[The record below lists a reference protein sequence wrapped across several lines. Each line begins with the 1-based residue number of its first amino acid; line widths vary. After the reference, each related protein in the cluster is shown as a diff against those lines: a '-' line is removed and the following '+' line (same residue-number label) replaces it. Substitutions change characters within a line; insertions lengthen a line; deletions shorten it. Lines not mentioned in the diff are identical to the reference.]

1 MAYDENLVTITLP
14 AAAGIASKTG
24 VSGVD
29 PATGA
34 DRGGKQYYFVKVDS
48 SGNAA
53 LGASGT
59 SEVIIGVLQ
68 NKPQVTGAAAT
79 IATGGISRVVV
90 GTGGVTAG
98 DAVKVSST
106 GAAVPVGTLATDL
119 AAGIV
124 VGVALKTGAAGAIV
138 PVALRIS

>member
-14 AAAGIASKTG
+14 AASGIASKTG

-29 PATGA
+29 TATGS
-34 DRGGKQYYFVKVDS
+34 DHGGKQYHFVKVDS

-68 NKPQVTGAAAT
+68 NKPQVAGAAAT
-79 IATGGISRVVV
+79 IATGGISRAVV
-90 GTGGVTAG
+90 GATAVAAG

-106 GAAVPVGTLATDL
+106 GAIIPVGTLATDL

-124 VGVALKTGAAGAIV
+124 VGVALKAGATGAIV

>member
-29 PATGA
+29 TPTAS
-34 DRGGKQYYFVKVDS
+34 DHGGKQYYFLKVDS

-59 SEVIIGVLQ
+59 SEVIVGVLQ

-79 IATGGISRVVV
+79 IATGGVSRAVV

-98 DAVKVSST
+98 DAIKVSSA
-106 GAAVPVGTLATDL
+106 GAAITATLPTDL
-119 AAGIV
+119 ASGVV
-124 VGVALKTGAAGAIV
+124 VGVALKTGVAGAIV